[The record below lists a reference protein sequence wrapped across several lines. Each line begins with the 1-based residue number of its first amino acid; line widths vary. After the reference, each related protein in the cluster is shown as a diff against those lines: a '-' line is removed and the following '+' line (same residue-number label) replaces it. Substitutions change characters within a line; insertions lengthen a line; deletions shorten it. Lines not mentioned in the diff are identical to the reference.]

1 MLRGSLLIHVN
12 QIPGAP
18 MCSLILDIVTATGG
32 PLEFLSLVASRYG
45 TDVLATI
52 MEVSAPSGGKF
63 NSSIIIDTFVAS
75 NDSLFWKRR
84 ILAFHDRITILPAS
98 RATIFI

>member
-1 MLRGSLLIHVN
+1 MLRGSLLIYVN

-18 MCSLILDIVTATGG
+18 MCSLILDIVTATGE

-52 MEVSAPSGGKF
+52 IDSIGTIRRE
-63 NSSIIIDTFVAS
+63 NST
-75 NDSLFWKRR
+75 RR
-84 ILAFHDRITILPAS
+84 L
-98 RATIFI
+98 